1 MHFTTVI
8 KHHDRVLIQGV
19 YIVLQEAK
27 LHVKSFKEL
36 FARFLEDTGP
46 SVEWEKIKP
55 PPEGSVR
62 NPYKNDNII
71 FRLVRSRLGLN
82 VVPTTNNNNYN
93 QSILIVRDHNTFLG
107 KCPPTPPLSQH

>member
-1 MHFTTVI
+1 MIEFI
-8 KHHDRVLIQGV
+8 IQGV

-82 VVPTTNNNNYN
+82 VVPTTNNNDYN
-93 QSILIVRDHNTFLG
+93 QSILIVRDHNTLTLTFHLG
-107 KCPPTPPLSQH
+107 QNVGLREG